1 MPCKSTLTLLPTPL
15 SEFGFW
21 CVKHMSPRSVTRA
34 HTWRVIQGSQLL
46 LWADSSQPHLVPLKV
61 ICPAL
66 SCLGQE
72 LAWHLLLC
80 SPGLGAARNCE
91 GGWPLAWNSA
101 CAAEYLAG
109 VAGGLMVERGGGG
122 GGAEDWQVSR
132 WARGS
137 YYPSGLELKTCHPA
151 SK

>member
-1 MPCKSTLTLLPTPL
+1 MSCKSTLTLLPTPL

-21 CVKHMSPRSVTRA
+21 CIKHMSPRSVTRA
-34 HTWRVIQGSQLL
+34 HPWRVIQGSQLL
-46 LWADSSQPHLVPLKV
+46 LWADSSQPHLVPLNMV
-61 ICPAL
+61 RPAL
-66 SCLGQE
+66 SCLWQD
-72 LAWHLLLC
+72 LAWHPLLC

-109 VAGGLMVERGGGG
+109 AAGGLMVERGAGE
-122 GGAEDWQVSR
+122 AEVWQVSG

-137 YYPSGLELKTCHPA
+137 FYPSGLELKTCHPA